1 VKAATA
7 IKRYFE
13 ADPHGRK
20 VTVDELKELERDDR
34 RELGSL
40 ACVELDEE
48 FEDVSQEKAA

>member
-1 VKAATA
+1 MKSVAA

-20 VTVDELKELERDDR
+20 VTMDELRTLTPDER

-40 ACVELDEE
+40 ACVELGVE
-48 FEDVSQEKAA
+48 FEASA